1 MVQRAETFKTIRQ
14 LESPAFV
21 QQEQES
27 IGLYTHMKG
36 LGIWEKMKKIGKK
49 SQLFVVLKLPVKPLL
64 N

>member
-36 LGIWEKMKKIGKK
+36 LGIWEKMKKIG
-49 SQLFVVLKLPVKPLL
+49 
-64 N
+64 